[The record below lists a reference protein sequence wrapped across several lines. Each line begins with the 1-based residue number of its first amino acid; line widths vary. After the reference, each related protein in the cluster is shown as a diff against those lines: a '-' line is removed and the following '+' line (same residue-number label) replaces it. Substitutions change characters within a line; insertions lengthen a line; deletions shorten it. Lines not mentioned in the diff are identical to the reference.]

1 MYGSTAD
8 IQSATADI
16 RRIKKEERKKKPQDK
31 NIMSASV
38 MRGGD
43 NEKCIEAAHT
53 DTRDSHQEKCQ
64 CRANKHDCRQQ
75 QCLLIGTVL
84 DTCPQSGT
92 AGKQQF
98 CLISIELKS
107 ASGHP
112 VSGQG
117 LGCNAEAG

>member
-75 QCLLIGTVL
+75 QCLLLGRVL
-84 DTCPQSGT
+84 DTCLQSGT
-92 AGKQQF
+92 AGKQRF

-107 ASGHP
+107 AIGHP
-112 VSGQG
+112 V
-117 LGCNAEAG
+117 AKD